1 MNRPKPNQFKP
12 LIESTPESIAP
23 TPNRLASLAKA
34 GEEGCVC
41 IVLVGHVT
49 KEGALAGPRVLE
61 HMVDTVL
68 YLRTCTPSAPAQ
80 PRSRLA
86 HLSGLMHSTTQKS
99 LDIVH
104 LHPIIRPQSKDKGRT
119 ANKHMKSQDIFLLI
133 KLLSLE
139 KRATDIA
146 QLGAGTGDDYGVVF
160 GTWQDWSAE
169 ALPHA
174 DLNAAVPDEMYTE
187 SWLASSYSVR
197 GLATS
202 TGISKSEVSAALK
215 RCSEIGLAKLDR
227 YTQLPAVN
235 RTGLWEFLV
244 YGLRYVYPAKPGEL
258 TRGITTGVG
267 APIFAN
273 QLMSGGDLLP
283 VWPDPT
289 GNTKGLAIT
298 PLFKTVP
305 HAVKR
310 DPHLYALLALTDAL
324 RLGKPRER
332 NFAAEKLSVWMN
344 LQQ

>member
-1 MNRPKPNQFKP
+1 MVQRLFGQ
-12 LIESTPESIAP
+12 PEHSAGFADVADLL
-23 TPNRLASLAKA
+23 NLA
-34 GEEGCVC
+34 
-41 IVLVGHVT
+41 
-49 KEGALAGPRVLE
+49 
-61 HMVDTVL
+61 
-68 YLRTCTPSAPAQ
+68 
-80 PRSRLA
+80 
-86 HLSGLMHSTTQKS
+86 TQKS
-99 LDIVH
+99 LDTV
-104 LHPIIRPQSKDKGRT
+104 LRQATIRPQSKDKGQAT
-119 ANKHMKSQDIFLLI
+119 NEHMKSQDIFLLL

-139 KRATDIA
+139 KRGADMA
-146 QLGAGTGDDYGVVF
+146 QLGAEAADDDGVAF

-169 ALPHA
+169 LQPHA
-174 DLNAAVPDEMYTE
+174 DLNAAVPDEVYTA

-197 GLATS
+197 GLAAS

-215 RCSEIGLAKLDR
+215 RCSDIGLAKLDR

-244 YGLRYVYPAKPGEL
+244 YGLRYVYPVKLGEL

-305 HAVKR
+305 FAVKR

-332 NFAAEKLSVWMN
+332 NFAAEKLSTWMG
-344 LQQ
+344 LQR